1 MTTIV
6 ANRSAMAAD
15 RRISGGLVFQTQKL
29 FRVHG
34 AIIGVAGD
42 MQHCLKFI
50 EWRKN
55 PDTKPTMAE
64 PEFEALELTSCGQLL
79 WWGAELVALP
89 IDGDTYAIGSG
100 GPVALGAMEM
110 GASLQKAIAIAAKWD
125 CKTGGTA
132 QLMRLDARLH
142 ARRDGRQVA
151 LPNALK
157 QGE

>member
-15 RRISGGLVFQTQKL
+15 RRISGGLVFQTAKL

-64 PEFEALELTSCGQLL
+64 PEFEALELTACGRLL
-79 WWGAELVALP
+79 WWGPEFIALP
-89 IDGDTYAIGSG
+89 IDGDAYAIGSG
-100 GPVALGAMEM
+100 GPIALGAMAM

-125 CKTGGTA
+125 CKTGPKA
-132 QLMRLDARLH
+132 QLMRLHSR
-142 ARRDGRQVA
+142 
-151 LPNALK
+151 PNARTNAVVNK
-157 QGE
+157 PQKAKDA